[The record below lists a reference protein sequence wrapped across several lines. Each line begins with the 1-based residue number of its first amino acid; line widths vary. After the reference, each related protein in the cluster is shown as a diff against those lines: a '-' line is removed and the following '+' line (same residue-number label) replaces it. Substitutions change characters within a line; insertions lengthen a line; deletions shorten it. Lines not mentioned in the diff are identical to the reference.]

1 MLLGI
6 ILAIG
11 VAIIWALGEVTYSKV
26 SKKYDRA
33 NVYMYTYLLRANLYI
48 LAVVLFASGM
58 IGEFNTDVF
67 LALAPIIFCDFLA
80 SYVVNIAVFNGK
92 LTVVSPIM
100 AAYPVLDVALG
111 AILLNEGIGTFQYVL
126 VGIICL
132 SIVFLAMSQKKS
144 KKAPHPIKGIIFAI
158 VYMLLVAFSTYFEKS
173 VYVNNFSIFDLYYYK
188 GLVYTVVSLVFGLI
202 IFVTPTKVKPPKLDI
217 IKGCGLTPIGNIL
230 YSCALSVGSLTI
242 VAPISSLY
250 SVITNLISRIVLKE
264 KISIKER
271 IFIALILISTFLLIL
286 FGLVL

>member
-1 MLLGI
+1 M
-6 ILAIG
+6 
-11 VAIIWALGEVTYSKV
+11 
-26 SKKYDRA
+26 
-33 NVYMYTYLLRANLYI
+33 
-48 LAVVLFASGM
+48 
-58 IGEFNTDVF
+58 
-67 LALAPIIFCDFLA
+67 
-80 SYVVNIAVFNGK
+80 
-92 LTVVSPIM
+92 
-100 AAYPVLDVALG
+100 
-111 AILLNEGIGTFQYVL
+111 
-126 VGIICL
+126 
-132 SIVFLAMSQKKS
+132 
-144 KKAPHPIKGIIFAI
+144 
-158 VYMLLVAFSTYFEKS
+158 
-173 VYVNNFSIFDLYYYK
+173 YYYK